1 MGEKKGKRIK
11 LRKVG
16 GGYTYGHKPYPDKPG
31 PLARLKKRL
40 APAAKRGRKAVKK
53 KVKKVAKRRKRKTTR
68 KRTTKKKRRK
78 RRKKK

>member
-16 GGYTYGHKPYPDKPG
+16 GGYTYGRKPYPDKPG

-40 APAAKRGRKAVKK
+40 GPVAKRGRKRVKK
-53 KVKKVAKRRKRKTTR
+53 AVKKVAKRRKRRTTKRKTTR
-68 KRTTKKKRRK
+68 RRK
-78 RRKKK
+78 RRKKR